1 MKPNFL
7 NIIFQ
12 RESIANSYVPHAR
25 EVAVAN
31 ALDPADAID
40 FSETAD
46 GWFKISPYGT
56 FRGKVPGRPQ
66 TVALENAKA
75 MEGEF
80 NSVVGILGRAFRGV
94 PIYHGHPDV
103 DPEIWP
109 DDRRI
114 GKITKL
120 EARAD
125 GLWGLAEWNSI
136 GQANKVEGW
145 WIYPSPRWDAPAGKT
160 SFAPDRLISIGLT
173 NTPRIV
179 ESEPVFNSLT
189 NDENNTMDAK
199 LIREKLGLA
208 PEATDEEVLAK
219 LDSLTAAATEKDAM
233 APELEN
239 AKTALADETTK
250 KDELACSLQAAQS
263 NIVSLREAHN
273 NSILDLALT
282 AGRITAADRPTWAAR
297 LASANRE
304 QEINSLAALAP
315 KLNSKALDLGD
326 RRSERG
332 AADGLREQVA
342 NAVSALEATGMS
354 YHEAWMKTKK
364 DAKFAGY
371 FAKTEG

>member
-1 MKPNFL
+1 M
-7 NIIFQ
+7 
-12 RESIANSYVPHAR
+12 
-25 EVAVAN
+25 AN

-75 MEGEF
+75 MEGEL

-120 EARAD
+120 EARAN

-179 ESEPVFNSLT
+179 ESEP
-189 NDENNTMDAK
+189 
-199 LIREKLGLA
+199 
-208 PEATDEEVLAK
+208 EATDEEVLAK
-219 LDSLTAAATEKDAM
+219 LDSFTAAATEKDAM
-233 APELEN
+233 APGLEN
-239 AKTALADETTK
+239 AKTALVDEIAK
-250 KDELACSLQAAQS
+250 KDELGIRNEAESKRKAQTLVQRDEDSKSKGCGGLTDLQKAIQRLTQRTVKFIRWLKNHLDATRS
-263 NIVSLREAHN
+263 WPEA
-273 NSILDLALT
+273 L
-282 AGRITAADRPTWAAR
+282 AR
-297 LASANRE
+297 LAK
-304 QEINSLAALAP
+304 IY
-315 KLNSKALDLGD
+315 
-326 RRSERG
+326 
-332 AADGLREQVA
+332 
-342 NAVSALEATGMS
+342 ATS
-354 YHEAWMKTKK
+354 
-364 DAKFAGY
+364 
-371 FAKTEG
+371 